1 MRLKKSQKEAVIQW
15 IAEGVQSDE
24 INERAS
30 RFDPP
35 FEVFRQQVDYY
46 RKTRD
51 AAIKAI
57 VAAGEQ
63 EALTEG
69 LALKGERVKKLKQ
82 LAALMENDLF
92 GGFLW
97 LDQVKGVGSGD
108 IAQIVDYEE
117 FNAGEVVQ
125 YRGVLDDIAKEV
137 GYVLNPKS
145 TKQLREYFFDK
156 KGHTPI
162 KMSKGGSTGVR
173 NPSCDSTFLEHI
185 APEDAVAKLVLEHR
199 DYSKLHG
206 TYIKGLHAL
215 FDPNDRIHTRFNQDV
230 ARTGRLSSAT
240 PNLQNVPRPENDKWN
255 LRSAV
260 HRTMAGQIRGRRQEQ
275 RNHALHRL
283 VYDTGDRRRHTRA
296 GRS

>member
-1 MRLKKSQKEAVIQW
+1 MIQW

-137 GYVLNPKS
+137 GQRVQRQEITGKDGGAIE
-145 TKQLREYFFDK
+145 TKAKVTFD
-156 KGHTPI
+156 
-162 KMSKGGSTGVR
+162 VR
-173 NPSCDSTFLEHI
+173 DFTDAELAALDSIAERMASGAEG
-185 APEDAVAKLVLEHR
+185 APEA
-199 DYSKLHG
+199 
-206 TYIKGLHAL
+206 
-215 FDPNDRIHTRFNQDV
+215 
-230 ARTGRLSSAT
+230 
-240 PNLQNVPRPENDKWN
+240 
-255 LRSAV
+255 
-260 HRTMAGQIRGRRQEQ
+260 
-275 RNHALHRL
+275 
-283 VYDTGDRRRHTRA
+283 
-296 GRS
+296 